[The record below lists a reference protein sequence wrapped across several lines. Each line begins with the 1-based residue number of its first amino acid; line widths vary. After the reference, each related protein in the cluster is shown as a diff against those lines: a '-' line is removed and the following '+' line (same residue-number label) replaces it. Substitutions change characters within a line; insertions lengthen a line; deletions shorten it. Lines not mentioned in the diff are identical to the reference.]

1 MGDASKEIEKQ
12 LMDAYDLKADVIKVG
27 HHGSNPKFR
36 TQLFSVI
43 L

>member
-12 LMDAYDLKADVIKVG
+12 LMDTYDLKADVIKVG
-27 HHGSNPKFR
+27 HHGSNTSSDAAFW
-36 TQLFSVI
+36 I